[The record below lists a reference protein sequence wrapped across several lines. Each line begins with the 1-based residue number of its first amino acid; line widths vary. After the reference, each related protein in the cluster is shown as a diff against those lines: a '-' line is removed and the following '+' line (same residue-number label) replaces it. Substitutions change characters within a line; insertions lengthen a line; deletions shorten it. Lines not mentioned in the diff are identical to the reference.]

1 MLVRILA
8 IRNRTSPKVREE
20 TTKAMSAFKDNEES
34 PKGVDHE
41 TEICLAFA
49 EFYDR
54 TDDI

>member
-20 TTKAMSAFKDNEES
+20 TTEAMSASKDSKES
-34 PKGVDHE
+34 TKGLDHE
-41 TEICLAFA
+41 TEICLALA
-49 EFYDR
+49 EYYDR